1 MGEPPWRHK
10 VLVSSKFEMLWW
22 GSGVIGA
29 TRSMLRTS
37 ITRRVHA
44 ALVILATV
52 MTVTITVGTIHST
65 EAYAQGAVVRDIRVV
80 GNKRIEP
87 ETVKTYLTFT
97 PGQRYDSFKAD
108 ESLRAL
114 FATGL
119 FQDVRINLEGSVV
132 VISVVENP
140 LINRVAFEGNTE
152 VKTDTLSQEVQLKGR
167 SMYTRARVQA
177 DVQRILDVYRRQGYY
192 ATQVDAQIIELDNN
206 RIDLVFEVREGPET
220 KVVGINFIGNQAFS
234 DLELRG
240 IITTTELSF
249 LDFLKPTS
257 VYDPDRFNLDRELL
271 RRYYIKNGYADM
283 RVVSAVADV
292 DREGKG
298 FFLTF
303 TVDEGPLY
311 YFGGID
317 IESTLPTFHAESVRD
332 RLLAH
337 AGDTYNAELVDK
349 TAEALT
355 VAVAEQGYAFGQVR
369 PRIDRDPVNRTISIV
384 FVVEQ
389 GPRVYIERIN
399 IVGNYRTE
407 DYVIRREFRVAE
419 GDAYNKI
426 MVDQARQRLINLG
439 FFKDVKVNKEPG
451 SAPDRVVLNVAL
463 EEQSTGELSFA
474 AGYSS
479 AEGVIGEITYTER
492 NLLGTG
498 QYLQVKVTGSF
509 VSGGAD
515 VSWTEPRFLDRNM
528 SFGVDVFARNA
539 NYTSS
544 SGYTDA
550 GYEDLR
556 AGGSL
561 RLGFA
566 LLDNLWLN
574 TNYTF
579 IYEDIYGLDSTAPLA
594 VRDVA
599 GVWITSSV
607 GYNLIYDT
615 RNNRKNPS
623 RGFYFS
629 WSQDLAGVGGDV
641 DFVRSIA
648 EGRAYYPLTKEI
660 TLVGRAI
667 GGNITGWNGQDIR
680 TVDDFFKGGE
690 TIRGF
695 APSGLGPRDAVTGDP
710 YGGKNFY
717 AGTAEVRFPLPF
729 VPEDL
734 GFSGA
739 FFADA
744 GSVWGT
750 DAAHFANAYLTS
762 HPYYVCATSPCYTVQ
777 ELRRDPCIGR
787 CKPDLGLT
795 DWATARRP
803 WLGDPERAFRSNS
816 GLQIWRRDEVLG
828 RPRSLLPSR
837 YSV

>member
-1 MGEPPWRHK
+1 
-10 VLVSSKFEMLWW
+10 
-22 GSGVIGA
+22 
-29 TRSMLRTS
+29 MLRTS
-37 ITRRVHA
+37 ISRRVQA
-44 ALVILATV
+44 ALVLIAAV
-52 MTVTITVGTIHST
+52 ITVTITVGTIHST
-65 EAYAQGAVVRDIRVV
+65 VAFAQGGAVIRDIRVV

-87 ETVKTYLTFT
+87 ETVKSYLTFT
-97 PGQRYDSFKAD
+97 AGQRYDAYKAD

-119 FQDVRINLEGSVV
+119 FQDVRIAPEGGVV
-132 VISVVENP
+132 VIYLVENP
-140 LINRVAFEGNTE
+140 LINRVAFEGNKE
-152 VKTDTLSQEVQLKGR
+152 VKSDTLSQEVQLKSR
-167 SMYTRARVQA
+167 SMYTRAKVQA

-206 RIDLVFEVREGPET
+206 RIDLVFDVREGPET

-234 DLELRG
+234 DSELRG
-240 IITTTELSF
+240 VITTTESSI

-271 RRYYIKNGYADM
+271 RRYYLKNGYADM

-303 TVDEGPLY
+303 TVDEGPMY
-311 YFGGID
+311 YFGGVD
-317 IESTLPTFHAESVRD
+317 IESTLPAFGPDSVRG

-337 AGDTYNAELVDK
+337 AGDIYNAELVDK

-369 PRIDRDPVNRTISIV
+369 PRIERDPVNRTISVV

-399 IVGNYRTE
+399 FVGNYRTE

-426 MVDQARQRLINLG
+426 MVDQARQRLLGLG
-439 FFKDVKVNKEPG
+439 FFKDVKINKEPG
-451 SAPDRVVLNVAL
+451 SAPDRVILNVAL

-474 AGYSS
+474 GGYSS
-479 AEGVIGEITYTER
+479 AEGVIGEVSYTER

-528 SFGVDVFARNA
+528 SFGVDVFARNS
-539 NYTSS
+539 NYTAS

-579 IYEDIYGLDSTAPLA
+579 IYEDIYGLESTAPLA
-594 VRDVA
+594 VLDVA

-623 RGFYFS
+623 RGFFFS

-641 DFVRSIA
+641 DYVRSIA

-667 GGNITGWNGQDIR
+667 GGNITGWNGMDVR

-695 APSGLGPRDAVTGDP
+695 APSGLGPRDAITGDP
-710 YGGKNFY
+710 YGGTNFY

-729 VPEDL
+729 VPDDL

-739 FFADA
+739 VFADA

-750 DAAHFANAYLTS
+750 DAAHYANAYLAS
-762 HPYYVCATSPCYTVQ
+762 HPAYVCATTPCYTVQ
-777 ELRRDPCIGR
+777 DSDAIRASVGASLIWNSPIGPLRA
-787 CKPDLGLT
+787 DLG
-795 DWATARRP
+795 WAVLKQSFDQTQI
-803 WLGDPERAFRSNS
+803 FRF
-816 GLQIWRRDEVLG
+816 GAATKF
-828 RPRSLLPSR
+828 
-837 YSV
+837 